1 MVTTEC
7 PFCTIQLTDMMK
19 GEEMQVRYI
28 PDLLAESY
36 RKGEEQ

>member
-7 PFCTIQLTDMMK
+7 PFCTIQINDMMK
-19 GEEMQVRYI
+19 DTSMKVKYI

-36 RKGEEQ
+36 RKGDEQ